1 MRVSH
6 PRRRAF
12 RLVEVVVVV
21 IVLTIAVGVLLSAL
35 PRARHYGGGART
47 QCINNLKQIGLAVH
61 NYASAYQNAL
71 PPLTADLAKP
81 RYGTYNGGILV
92 TLLPFLEQEILF
104 NSGALAVPSC
114 TWYGPVP
121 PSTILTFA
129 TTPPRADGQPL
140 SAVPM
145 RVYQCPA
152 DDTFVNGY
160 SANQD
165 SINGETAPYYFSWA
179 GSSYAANY
187 QVFGTENNLGALTS
201 GNSCGPK
208 YNIDNIPDGTS
219 NTIIFGEQ
227 FAACGSSAGNLW
239 AYPGIGNYSGSQYS
253 TALGAHTPVG
263 IGHSIVNKP
272 GATNSY
278 LWAPVFAND
287 NPAYGFTAG
296 GLDGSIAEYNARNP
310 EAVLQRDSYPA
321 GQFWDATPQTGIGQA
336 QCDKSRLQSGHT
348 KAVVVLMGDGS
359 VRVVS
364 GEVSQATWYAAIM
377 PADGNAL
384 GSDW

>member
-1 MRVSH
+1 MRVSR
-6 PRRRAF
+6 PSRPAF
-12 RLVEVVVVV
+12 RLIEVVVVV
-21 IVLTIAVGVLLSAL
+21 IVLMIAVGLFLSAV
-35 PRARHYGGGART
+35 PRTRHYTGART

-71 PPLTADLAKP
+71 PPLTADMAKP
-81 RYGTYNGGILV
+81 QYGAYNGGILV

-104 NSGALAVPSC
+104 ESGALAVPSC

-121 PSTILTFA
+121 PSTILPFGTM
-129 TTPPRADGQPL
+129 PPRKDREPL
-140 SAVPM
+140 SALPQ
-145 RVYQCPA
+145 RVYQCPTDA
-152 DDTFVNGY
+152 TFVNGY
-160 SANQD
+160 SANQAD
-165 SINGETAPYYFSWA
+165 TNTVTAPYYFPWA
-179 GSSYAANY
+179 ASSYSANY

-208 YNIDNIPDGTS
+208 YNIGNIPDGTS
-219 NTIIFGEQ
+219 NTVIFGEQ
-227 FAACGSSAGNLW
+227 FATCGSTAGNLW
-239 AYPGIGNYSGSQYS
+239 AYPGIGNYSGSQYA
-253 TALGAHTPVG
+253 TAPGAHAPAG
-263 IGHSIVNKP
+263 SGDSIVNKS

-296 GLDGSIAEYNARNP
+296 GVDGSIAEYNSRNP
-310 EAVLQRDSYPA
+310 ASPLCDPYPA
-321 GQFWDATPQTGIGQA
+321 GQFWDAPPQTGIVQA
-336 QCDKSRLQSGHT
+336 QCDKSRLQSWHT

-364 GEVSQATWYAAIM
+364 GNVSQATWYAAIM